1 MDYSKLLKKAKQELP
16 DLKSGGERFEIPKAV
31 VQTGKQTFIK
41 NFSEIAKT
49 LRRDPKHISK
59 FLFKELAVPGSI
71 RNGELMLQGKIYS
84 SLVNQRIEEY
94 VKEFVFCHECG
105 KADTVIEKSDRM
117 LIIRCEACGAK
128 KPARQL

>member
-1 MDYSKLLKKAKQELP
+1 MDYSELLKRAKSELP
-16 DLKSGGERFEIPKAV
+16 DLKKMEERFEIPRAV
-31 VQTGKQTFIK
+31 VQTGKQTLIK

-49 LRRDPKHISK
+49 LRRDPKYIAK

-71 RNGELMLQGKIYS
+71 RNGELLLQGRIYPD
-84 SLVNQRIEEY
+84 LIDQRIEEY

-117 LIIRCEACGAK
+117 LFIRCEACGARK
-128 KPARQL
+128 TARHL